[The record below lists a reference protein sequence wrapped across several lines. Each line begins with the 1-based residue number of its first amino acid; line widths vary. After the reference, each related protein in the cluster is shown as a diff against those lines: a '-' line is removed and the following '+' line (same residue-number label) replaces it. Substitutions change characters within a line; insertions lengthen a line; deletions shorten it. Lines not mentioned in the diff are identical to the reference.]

1 MFKHILLPTDGSE
14 LSNGA
19 VEGGVRLAKALGARV
34 TGLCVIVES
43 QVAAGIGKALTGDR
57 DLAVE
62 AAEDF
67 LGVIAREAK
76 RSDVPHEIFHV
87 RAAHAHEAI
96 LGTATA
102 RGCDLIHMASHG
114 RRGIANLLLGSEAM
128 QVVTRGAIPVLVHR

>member
-1 MFKHILLPTDGSE
+1 MFHHILLPTDGSE
-14 LSNGA
+14 RSNRA

-62 AAEDF
+62 AAEEF

-76 RSDVPHEIFHV
+76 LSGVPHENFHG
-87 RAAHAHEAI
+87 RDAHAHEAI
-96 LGTATA
+96 LGTAA
-102 RGCDLIHMASHG
+102 AK
-114 RRGIANLLLGSEAM
+114 
-128 QVVTRGAIPVLVHR
+128 GAAA